1 MHTGVADVHAVQK
14 QHVEVNIQ
22 IQRAAE
28 ALDQG
33 HGAGLCHGFCEAR
46 LAGQMRGDGAVD
58 DGQRPGHGLGVAGK
72 QEPQWK
78 RQAQHPLSHG
88 LMRQDV
94 VYQQG
99 SAIRHSACAATG
111 AETAP
116 FAAKSDQFFIVAGL
130 TADPEKT
137 MSIGGIKA
145 ILPEICIY

>member
-1 MHTGVADVHAVQK
+1 MTF
-14 QHVEVNIQ
+14 
-22 IQRAAE
+22 
-28 ALDQG
+28 
-33 HGAGLCHGFCEAR
+33 GL
-46 LAGQMRGDGAVD
+46 
-58 DGQRPGHGLGVAGK
+58 AGK
-72 QEPQWK
+72 QEPQWQ

-116 FAAKSDQFFIVAGL
+116 FAAKSDQFFIVAGF

-137 MSIGGIKA
+137 VLEHA
-145 ILPEICIY
+145 AFQILVEFLCDVCG